1 MKPALIDI
9 IKVGNILGEGVQWD
23 DLTQTLWWTD
33 IQARQL
39 YRYRPANGALKQYP
53 TPYRL
58 CSFGFVARRSG
69 LIAAFDRG
77 IALYDPTLTDSKPLQ
92 CPPGLAAEVRFND
105 GKVDRQGRFWTGT
118 MVEVGDPTLKPA
130 GNLYSVDAEHR
141 LRVHESGVGIA
152 NGLCW
157 SPDAERMYFADSSR
171 RTIYCYDFEPESGTI
186 HNREVLAVT
195 ARGACPDGAETD
207 CDGCLWS
214 AHWGASK
221 VVRYT
226 PAGKTDTILE
236 LPVSQPTCITFGG
249 ADLDLLFVTSAR
261 EGLAEADLREQP
273 EAGNVFVYRV
283 GASGLPAS
291 RFIPE
296 RP

>member
-1 MKPALIDI
+1 MKPALLDI
-9 IKVGNILGEGVQWD
+9 IKAGNILGEGVQWD
-23 DLTQTLWWTD
+23 ELTQTLWWTD
-33 IQARQL
+33 IQARRL

-58 CSFGFVARRSG
+58 CSFGFVARRAE

-77 IALYDPTLTDSKPLQ
+77 IALYDPTSTDSKPLQ
-92 CPPGLAAEVRFND
+92 APCELAAEVRFND
-105 GKVDRQGRFWTGT
+105 GKVDRQGRFWSGT
-118 MVEVGDPTLKPA
+118 MVEAGDPTLKAA
-130 GNLYSVDAEHR
+130 GNLYSLDAEYR
-141 LRVHESGVGIA
+141 LRLHESGIGIA

-171 RTIYCYDFEPESGTI
+171 RTIYCYDFDPESGTM

-195 ARGACPDGAETD
+195 ASGSAPDGAETD

-214 AHWGASK
+214 AHWGAGK

-226 PAGKTDTILE
+226 PAGETDTILE
-236 LPVSQPTCITFGG
+236 LPVTQPTCVTFGG

-283 GASGLPAS
+283 GVSGLPVS